1 MRGLKMPN
9 TRQYRYLHK
18 GDNEWLSEP
27 LNQPSEEDQEAWDDM
42 WKEINA
48 DNTPD
53 IKVEFTEDMF
63 INSEYGETP
72 EWVNVT
78 IKDSGVLPFK
88 MARGILSALDGAR
101 GVMFH
106 EHFSIDISQEWG
118 GWGYVRLE
126 VGIGGAFLT
135 ITAKHSPEEL
145 ELNITEQFNQ
155 AIGETA

>member
-1 MRGLKMPN
+1 MPN

-27 LNQPSEEDQEAWDDM
+27 PPSDASETDQEAWDEM

-63 INSEYGETP
+63 TNSEHSEMP
-72 EWVNVT
+72 EWVNIT
-78 IKDSGVLPFK
+78 IHDSGVLPFK

-101 GVMFH
+101 GIVFDS
-106 EHFSIDISQEWG
+106 HFSIDISQEWG
-118 GWGYVRLE
+118 GWGYIRFE
-126 VGIGGAFLT
+126 VGQTGAFLT
-135 ITAKHSPEEL
+135 ICAKHSSEEL

>member
-1 MRGLKMPN
+1 MPN

-18 GDNEWLSEP
+18 GDNEWLSDP
-27 LNQPSEEDQEAWDDM
+27 LPSDASEADQEAWDEM

-53 IKVEFTEDMF
+53 IKVEFTEDIF
-63 INSEYGETP
+63 TNSEHGEIP

-88 MARGILSALDGAR
+88 MARGVLSALDGAR
-101 GVMFH
+101 GIVFH
-106 EHFSIDISQEWG
+106 SHFSVDVSEEWG
-118 GWGYVRLE
+118 GWGFIRLE
-126 VGIGGAFLT
+126 VVIGGAYLT
-135 ITAKHSPEEL
+135 IGAKHCSEEV